1 MKSVKLGE
9 YIKVLSPKTKIQ
21 AKKFL
26 ASGRHPIVSQEASYI
41 NGYWDN
47 SDDVMI
53 LRKPVVIFGDHT
65 RAIKYID
72 FDFVAGADGTKILVT
87 PDDLDARYFYHW
99 LLAHPV
105 EHLGYARHFRLL
117 KDMVIDIPSLDEQR
131 RIVAR
136 LDAAFE
142 KISAAEVLTRQNLDN
157 VSSLQKSILQKYL
170 SASGNTHR
178 LGDICAILGG
188 KRLPKGE
195 KLLSTPTPHPYVRV
209 TDFDGKG
216 GVDTNDIRYISD
228 SVYEKISRYIINTKD
243 VFLSIAGTI
252 GVTGIV
258 PEMLD
263 GANLTENACR
273 LVPSDAI
280 NTRYLYYFTTSEIFR
295 VQALAETKQTAQP
308 KLALMRIKDI
318 QIDLPSIEEQ
328 ESIVMK
334 LDNHLGKTQRAEAQ
348 YQKKLAKLTDLR
360 QSLLAEAFST
370 TNTV

>member
-117 KDMVIDIPSLDEQR
+117 KDMVIDIPSLEEQR

-142 KISAAEVLTRQNLDN
+142 KISAAEILTRQNLDN
-157 VSSLQKSILQKYL
+157 VSALQKSILDKYL
-170 SASGNTHR
+170 SASDSTRTHR
-178 LGDICAILGG
+178 LADLLKICHGKDWKSLASGAIPVYGSGG
-188 KRLPKGE
+188 
-195 KLLSTPTPHPYVRV
+195 
-209 TDFDGKG
+209 FMGKY
-216 GVDTNDIRYISD
+216 VDTVAYDKPTVLLPRKGTITNIFYLEEPFWNVDTVFYTKIDTDKLMPRYFYYFMQTVDLQALD
-228 SVYEKISRYIINTKD
+228 SGSGRPSLTQTALYEIIMS
-243 VFLSIAGTI
+243 VPSIA
-252 GVTGIV
+252 
-258 PEMLD
+258 E
-263 GANLTENACR
+263 
-273 LVPSDAI
+273 
-280 NTRYLYYFTTSEIFR
+280 
-295 VQALAETKQTAQP
+295 QTATV
-308 KLALMRIKDI
+308 A
-318 QIDLPSIEEQ
+318 
-328 ESIVMK
+328 K
-334 LDNHLGKTQRAEAQ
+334 LDDAFDKTRKLESE
-348 YQKKLAKLTDLR
+348 YQKKLAKLAELR